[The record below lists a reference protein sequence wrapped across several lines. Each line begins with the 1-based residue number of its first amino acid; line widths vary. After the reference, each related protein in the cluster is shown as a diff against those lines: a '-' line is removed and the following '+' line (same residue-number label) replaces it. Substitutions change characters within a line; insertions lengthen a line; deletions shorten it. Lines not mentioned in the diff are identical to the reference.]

1 MSSRALRGWGWL
13 HRWSSLACTLFLLIL
28 CLTGLPLI
36 FSHEIGELTRPGF
49 QLPPMSSDAP
59 RAPLDAVEAAARAA
73 RPGLVPLYFFA
84 EEDEPDLWYVKLDT
98 RTDTDER
105 DAVLLAFDART
116 GGLLGAPQLGTGFMG
131 VMYRLHVDLF
141 AGLPGK
147 LFLGAM
153 GVLFVLSLVSGVV
166 LYAPFMRRLDFGAV
180 RRDRPARIRWLD
192 LHNLLGIATLAWALV
207 VGGTGVINTWA
218 ELILKSWQR
227 EQMQQLAAGRATP
240 LLPADGKAIPER
252 ERVQRVLERA
262 TRAAPHMRLSMLAYP
277 GTLLGTPQ
285 HFAVILHGD
294 TPLTARLR
302 QSLLVHP
309 ETGEVLQASARP
321 WYVTLFQ
328 LSQPLHFG
336 DYGGL
341 PLKIL
346 WAVLDLIAIAVL
358 SSGLYLWLAKRG
370 ARRAGE
376 TLIQSSPRR
385 KPGSSASVLLD
396 SGFRRNDE

>member
-1 MSSRALRGWGWL
+1 MTARSLRLWTWL
-13 HRWSSLACTLFLLIL
+13 HRWSSLVCTLFLLLL

-36 FSHEIGELTRPGF
+36 FTHEIGELTRPG
-49 QLPPMSSDAP
+49 LHPPPMAASTA
-59 RAPLDAVEAAARAA
+59 RAPLDAVERTARATH
-73 RPGLVPLYFFA
+73 PGLVPLYFFA

-98 RTDTDER
+98 RTDTNER
-105 DAVLLAFDART
+105 DAVLLALDARS
-116 GGLLGAPQLGTGFMG
+116 GDLLSTPEFGSGFMG

-147 LFLGAM
+147 LFLGLM
-153 GVLFVLSLVSGVV
+153 GVLFVVSLVSGTV
-166 LYAPFMRRLDFGAV
+166 LYAPFMRKLDFGTV
-180 RRDRPARIRWLD
+180 RRDRSARIRWLD
-192 LHNLLGIATLAWALV
+192 LHNLLGIVTLVWALV
-207 VGGTGVINTWA
+207 VGGTGVVNTWA
-218 ELILKSWQR
+218 DLILKSWQR
-227 EQMQQLAAGRATP
+227 EQMAQLADGKATP
-240 LLPADGKAIPER
+240 LLAGKPGGVPEDQ
-252 ERVQRVLERA
+252 RVQHVLDRA
-262 TRAAPHMRLSMLAYP
+262 LAAAPHMRLSMLAYP
-277 GTLLGTPQ
+277 GTLLGTPE

-346 WAVLDLIAIAVL
+346 WAALDLITIVVL
-358 SSGLYLWLAKRG
+358 GGGLYLWLAKPARG
-370 ARRAGE
+370 R
-376 TLIQSSPRR
+376 SKSR
-385 KPGSSASVLLD
+385 KEVHTHG
-396 SGFRRNDE
+396 